1 MQHLARQRRITH
13 GMNNYAMRTITL
25 AYPGFQALP
34 RGVKKMLVVSESF
47 FFGENDRTKTAHPQ
61 PVQVLVQSVQ
71 GKDSAANVGV
81 FENSDWKN

>member
-1 MQHLARQRRITH
+1 MQLPDRQRGRIH

-47 FFGENDRTKTAHPQ
+47 FFGEHGTSKTPHPQ
-61 PVQVLVQSVQ
+61 AAQIPVQIFQRKV
-71 GKDSAANVGV
+71 AAAKAV